1 MDWYR
6 QVDLPKRFPSVMDF
20 SLLMPRL
27 DPYGV
32 VNNEFRVRL
41 IQGSV
46 LNVSNKIDRSSGL
59 TIVVLNLNKP
69 ELVKSIQDGF
79 LKVRATFL
87 DAGIPCELI
96 IGDTGSTDPEAVK
109 LLSDS
114 LDGMTVEHNM
124 KYQFSRCNN
133 DLFRKVRTNTVLFLN
148 NDVLIDDNPE
158 SIKLAYDLLHSDENT
173 AAVSAVLHFENGT
186 LQHGGIDFL
195 HIPSHEGFCYHPGAQ
210 QPWESQP
217 GKSFPMAAGTG
228 AFLMVRSGLFAQ
240 VGGFDEAYQAECQDV
255 DLCLRLKRLGY
266 DIQIGDFGRLVHL
279 ENATRPT
286 GEENWED
293 RSLYMRRWSGF
304 VSTL

>member
-1 MDWYR
+1 LFAALLKELNPYAPAPNLVRVHEISHVKNQNFMR
-6 QVDLPKRFPSVMDF
+6 HRENFP
-20 SLLMPRL
+20 
-27 DPYGV
+27 GV
-32 VNNEFRVRL
+32 SIL
-41 IQGSV
+41 
-46 LNVSNKIDRSSGL
+46 
-59 TIVVLNLNKP
+59 VLNLDKP
-69 ELVKSIQDGF
+69 ELVKGIQDGF
-79 LKVRATFL
+79 EKVRAIFQN
-87 DAGIPCELI
+87 AGIPCKLL
-96 IGDTGSTDPEAVK
+96 IGDTGSTNAETLK
-109 LLSDS
+109 LLAKNIAGFSVMPS
-114 LDGMTVEHNM
+114 M

-133 DLFRKVRTNTVLFLN
+133 ELFDVVQTETVLFLN
-148 NDVLIDDNPE
+148 NDVLINDNPE
-158 SIKLAYDLLHSDENT
+158 SIRMAYDLLHKNENT

-228 AFLMVRSGLFAQ
+228 AFLMVRSELFAK
-240 VGGFDEAYQAECQDV
+240 VGGFDEVYQAECQDV
-255 DLCLRLKRLGY
+255 DLCLKLKRLGY